1 MSVFQVQ
8 FNKNTGAPGMSG
20 GYVSDP
26 AFATAYTTTA
36 TTVTSGSS
44 TYTVLNG
51 VGGSAQKSMDVTGPN
66 LTRRRLYDVQ
76 VFTSTN
82 YWKRYASVSQGGAM
96 AKLSDG
102 TDPSFIYVVSD
113 DGSPY
118 SDKDRAVNKAAYVWT
133 CQLAS
138 TSNVPN
144 MAASSLNVVTQY
156 GGPATY
162 CQIMI
167 NTYDQG
173 TTAPSLAADV
183 TGSVKCLINTTNSTQ
198 TVLSGTSTTLYTT
211 NTATTSGSIIDIFPA
226 TANGGGQIFDNY
238 DLPITYLSFW
248 LPQPTS
254 NTVYVEV
261 EVLLTVELIS
271 KD

>member
-8 FNKNTGAPGMSG
+8 FSKATNLAS
-20 GYVSDP
+20 GYVTDP
-26 AFATAYTTTA
+26 AFQTAYTTTS
-36 TTVTSGSS
+36 TTVTSGSA
-44 TYTVLNG
+44 TTTVISG
-51 VGGSAQKSMDVTGPN
+51 VGGSNQKSMDVTGPN
-66 LTRRRLYDVQ
+66 LTRRRLYDGQ

-82 YWKRYASVSQGGAM
+82 YWKRYASTSQGGNM

-118 SDKDRAVNKAAYVWT
+118 SDKDKAVNKAAYVWT
-133 CQLAS
+133 CQL
-138 TSNVPN
+138 TNLMQVLG
-144 MAASSLNVVTQY
+144 AANSLNVVTQY

-167 NTYDQG
+167 SGPNGGSDPTWTSNDPTQ
-173 TTAPSLAADV
+173 
-183 TGSVKCLINTTNSTQ
+183 SVKCRINTTAGS
-198 TVLSGTSTTLYTT
+198 VADVDIYP
-211 NTATTSGSIIDIFPA
+211 GSI
-226 TANGGGQIFDNY
+226 GGGQIFDNY
-238 DLPITYLSFW
+238 DLPISYLSFY
-248 LPQPTS
+248 LPAGSS
-254 NTVYVEV
+254 NTVNCQV